1 MSYFLISKELS
12 NKEQDASRAKNSGE
26 RLESQLQTEVKI
38 RTDLENR
45 NTALDQEITKVS
57 FICVL
62 KHAKCT

>member
-1 MSYFLISKELS
+1 MTYFLISKELS
-12 NKEQDASRAKNSGE
+12 NKEQDANRAKNSGE

-57 FICVL
+57 FTCVM
-62 KHAKCT
+62 KHAKC

>member
-45 NTALDQEITKVS
+45 NTALTSV
-57 FICVL
+57 F
-62 KHAKCT
+62 H